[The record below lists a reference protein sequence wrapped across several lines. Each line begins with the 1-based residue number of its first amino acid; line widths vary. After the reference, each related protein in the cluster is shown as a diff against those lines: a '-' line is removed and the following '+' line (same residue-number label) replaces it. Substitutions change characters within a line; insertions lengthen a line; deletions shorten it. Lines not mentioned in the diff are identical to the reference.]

1 MGGGHGY
8 YDESAQCSTLHGSN
22 ASLFS
27 RDKLISCHTDHHW
40 AAHFPDLS
48 LLDLCS
54 VGIPNKHGLCQG
66 CTTLSLCQL
75 HYVYFYE
82 LQLQVS
88 SRYFF
93 VLLLFCFCTLSLL
106 PHLLPHICMVVFPR
120 SILKEQTVF
129 SDALLP

>member
-1 MGGGHGY
+1 MDTMMNQHNVLHCMAPMLPSSLETSSSHAIRTTIGLHIFQTYPFWIYVLWEYLINMVYARG
-8 YDESAQCSTLHGSN
+8 AQPFLC
-22 ASLFS
+22 ASC
-27 RDKLISCHTDHHW
+27 I
-40 AAHFPDLS
+40 
-48 LLDLCS
+48 
-54 VGIPNKHGLCQG
+54 
-66 CTTLSLCQL
+66 
-75 HYVYFYE
+75 VYFYE